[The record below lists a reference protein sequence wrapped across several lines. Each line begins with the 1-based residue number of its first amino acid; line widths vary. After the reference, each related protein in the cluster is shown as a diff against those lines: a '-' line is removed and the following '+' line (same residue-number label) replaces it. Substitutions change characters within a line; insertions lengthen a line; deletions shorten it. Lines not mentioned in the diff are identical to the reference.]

1 MKLPARY
8 PKSSLSSRSFVK
20 ADECLFGAGTGV
32 VDRLREDLFAC
43 SGFAREQHRRVRRGD
58 FACQIHGLTERSGG
72 TDDTVERM
80 FVGHFCFKTRQ
91 TPLHLRFLRRT
102 AQQRKDFVIVVSL
115 GDIIERAVLDSP
127 YSVGYIAVSRQKNHF
142 GFRYRRFDFRHQID
156 SVTVG

>member
-1 MKLPARY
+1 M
-8 PKSSLSSRSFVK
+8 
-20 ADECLFGAGTGV
+20 

-91 TPLHLRFLRRT
+91 APLHLRFLRRT

-127 YSVGYIAVSRQKNHF
+127 YSVGYVAVSRQKNHF